1 MSEIILSPTTC
12 TVDHHGGLADTI
24 EINQMLNTITPDW
37 PEWSIS
43 PPPGL
48 GPETVVG
55 LIDVVDGKKTV
66 DDCHVQPISTTPTS
80 DVTNIVMDI
89 KSSITKDMRRLE
101 SELVNTVNK
110 LFLDESS
117 RKVAC
122 LEEKLSSEKLINEIL
137 EATNKMLQEQ
147 LIITKTELENVT
159 KCSVDSKQ
167 TTEAMEELQAMISD
181 LRGELKCKKNQISL
195 LESQN
200 AKLCQDI
207 NCLQIRLSEKNE
219 MIMKMDEK
227 FHSMSNNYRVNLEK
241 LNHVNREIHAEKTKE
256 DYPNIKDIFRQSEK
270 PPERAG
276 NMKVQPSL
284 DSSSEENVVYERAT
298 YTDTKKD
305 QKDVSEVEKKT
316 IFVIGNS
323 HMNKLDPERLSRS
336 YNVEKVVAYTIKE
349 AKEAIQKISKEPDC
363 VVFHLIT
370 NDVKNCDA
378 DECVK
383 RMNNLVE
390 VSLKKFR
397 NCKIIVSLAPNRKDS
412 VLYNNKNDVVN
423 SNLKALYQDN
433 EAVYCCNNNNL
444 SNVFGKIKDRFIGKD
459 GIHLSED
466 GCKMLYSNIKFAID
480 NLFNVK
486 TNLRRYNVSRR
497 PIHGSHSSNNHWHRS
512 FGRTSSRHHNLHGP
526 FHGRYP
532 HHNYDRF

>member
-1 MSEIILSPTTC
+1 MYHSLDGRKMSEIKLSPTPC
-12 TVDHHGGLADTI
+12 TVDHHGGLADTV

-43 PPPGL
+43 PPRRL

-122 LEEKLSSEKLINEIL
+122 LEEKLCSEKLINENL

-181 LRGELKCKKNQISL
+181 LRGELKSKKNQISL

-219 MIMKMDEK
+219 MIMKMDKK

-256 DYPNIKDIFRQSEK
+256 DYPNIKDVFRQSEK

-284 DSSSEENVVYERAT
+284 DSSSEEIAVYERAT

-336 YNVEKVVAYTIKE
+336 YNVEKVVAYTTR
-349 AKEAIQKISKEPDC
+349 A
-363 VVFHLIT
+363 VLVFATKRKNNVDPLQIT
-370 NDVKNCDA
+370 
-378 DECVK
+378 
-383 RMNNLVE
+383 L
-390 VSLKKFR
+390 
-397 NCKIIVSLAPNRKDS
+397 
-412 VLYNNKNDVVN
+412 
-423 SNLKALYQDN
+423 Q
-433 EAVYCCNNNNL
+433 L
-444 SNVFGKIKDRFIGKD
+444 SDLGQ
-459 GIHLSED
+459 
-466 GCKMLYSNIKFAID
+466 
-480 NLFNVK
+480 
-486 TNLRRYNVSRR
+486 
-497 PIHGSHSSNNHWHRS
+497 
-512 FGRTSSRHHNLHGP
+512 
-526 FHGRYP
+526 
-532 HHNYDRF
+532 